1 MNLFKNKFFNSAI
14 LAAFCLS
21 LALGTFVGLD
31 FSMASDG
38 AFAAETASGYY
49 ASLENE
55 TSQGA
60 AFRTKLAQI
69 LKDTHTRETSYDDL
83 KTVYKTTDKDPNKSG
98 NIIWFYTGTSV
109 AFSGNFNGGTNREHV
124 WPKNGGKAFP
134 ASSKAGSDAHHLR
147 PCNANLNSK
156 RGSYGYDEVPQIPS
170 NIVEENGST
179 SYGNLCYLANGTFY
193 PGEGYRGATARIL
206 MYVQT
211 RWGTEYSLKFV
222 DGQGHNKTIGS
233 ISTLM
238 KWHLEEPPTEEEYR
252 RNEEVYKIQGNRNPF
267 IDHPEYAA
275 RIYCY
280 DGESYNSALQTVV
293 NTYGDYE
300 GTDVE
305 SISFGETETTVAVG
319 ESTALTVSVTPS
331 SAAAN
336 VLWTSSD
343 NSVATVANGTV
354 KGLKQGTVTI
364 TATAANDSNIK
375 ASITVKVIGVSS
387 VTVTGTPTKTSY
399 VAGEK
404 FNPQGLT
411 VTVTYSDGSTKTP
424 SVTTLKWLDATTKTE
439 TLTAGTTSVILSFGG
454 IEKTVS
460 GITVKAATTKTV
472 SFDRSSVS
480 GSGTYNWNNWTA
492 GEITGKVYSYPG
504 NKNQIQMNNNKS
516 RQCYLFNDKALTGG
530 IRTITIKVSSGK
542 KWELRTSKTP
552 FDTSANPYPTTG
564 TSHGE
569 KTATSDGITWTVNT
583 TDEYFALCYKDSG
596 AVYVDSV
603 EMTYGSIQQEECS
616 HTFGEWQTVTEA
628 TEDAEGLEKRVC
640 SKCNEEE
647 TRSIPKLPCSHNFG
661 EWQTVTEATE
671 DAEGLEKRTCSK
683 CNEEET
689 RSIPKLPC
697 SHTFG
702 EWQTVTEAT
711 EDAEGLEKR
720 VCSKCNAEETRSI
733 PKLPCSHTFGEWQT
747 VTEATE
753 DAEGLEKRT
762 CSKCNE
768 EETRSIPKLPCSHTF
783 GGWQTVTEATEDAE
797 GLEKRT
803 CSKCNEEETRS
814 IPKLAAGGN
823 FQKAVDAIADATTT
837 EEKQAAIDNAM
848 QEYDKLSPADQAKMH
863 DSYLKLQEYIDDL
876 SGGDSDGGKVKPY
889 VWAILGIIGGAA
901 LVFAICYARSRRRK
915 A

>member
-1 MNLFKNKFFNSAI
+1 M
-14 LAAFCLS
+14 
-21 LALGTFVGLD
+21 
-31 FSMASDG
+31 
-38 AFAAETASGYY
+38 
-49 ASLENE
+49 
-55 TSQGA
+55 
-60 AFRTKLAQI
+60 
-69 LKDTHTRETSYDDL
+69 
-83 KTVYKTTDKDPNKSG
+83 
-98 NIIWFYTGTSV
+98 
-109 AFSGNFNGGTNREHV
+109 
-124 WPKNGGKAFP
+124 
-134 ASSKAGSDAHHLR
+134 
-147 PCNANLNSK
+147 
-156 RGSYGYDEVPQIPS
+156 
-170 NIVEENGST
+170 
-179 SYGNLCYLANGTFY
+179 
-193 PGEGYRGATARIL
+193 
-206 MYVQT
+206 
-211 RWGTEYSLKFV
+211 
-222 DGQGHNKTIGS
+222 
-233 ISTLM
+233 
-238 KWHLEEPPTEEEYR
+238 
-252 RNEEVYKIQGNRNPF
+252 
-267 IDHPEYAA
+267 
-275 RIYCY
+275 
-280 DGESYNSALQTVV
+280 TVV
-293 NTYGDYE
+293 
-300 GTDVE
+300 
-305 SISFGETETTVAVG
+305 
-319 ESTALTVSVTPS
+319 VTPS

-354 KGLKQGTVTI
+354 KGIKQGTVTI

-439 TLTAGTTSVILSFGG
+439 TLTAGTASVILSFGG

-480 GSGTYNWNNWTA
+480 GSGAYSWNNWTA

-504 NKNQIQMNNNKS
+504 NKNQIQMNS
-516 RQCYLFNDKALTGG
+516 RDGKQCYIFNDKALAGG
-530 IRTITIKVSSGK
+530 IWTITIKVSSGK

-583 TDEYFALCYKDSG
+583 ADEYFALCYKDSG

-603 EMTYGSIQQEECS
+603 EMTYGSIQEV
-616 HTFGEWQTVTEA
+616 G
-628 TEDAEGLEKRVC
+628 D
-640 SKCNEEE
+640 
-647 TRSIPKLPCSHNFG
+647 
-661 EWQTVTEATE
+661 
-671 DAEGLEKRTCSK
+671 
-683 CNEEET
+683 
-689 RSIPKLPC
+689 
-697 SHTFG
+697 
-702 EWQTVTEAT
+702 
-711 EDAEGLEKR
+711 
-720 VCSKCNAEETRSI
+720 
-733 PKLPCSHTFGEWQT
+733 
-747 VTEATE
+747 
-753 DAEGLEKRT
+753 
-762 CSKCNE
+762 
-768 EETRSIPKLPCSHTF
+768 
-783 GGWQTVTEATEDAE
+783 
-797 GLEKRT
+797 
-803 CSKCNEEETRS
+803 
-814 IPKLAAGGN
+814 N

>member
-1 MNLFKNKFFNSAI
+1 MNKLGNKLFYSFLI
-14 LAAFCLS
+14 IVFCLA

-31 FSMASDG
+31 FSKASDG
-38 AFAAETASGYY
+38 VFAAETASGYY

-55 TSQGA
+55 TSNGA

-69 LKDTHTRETSYDDL
+69 LKETH
-83 KTVYKTTDKDPNKSG
+83 KYKTTYNELRNIYKVADKDPNKSG

-109 AFSGNFNGGTNREHV
+109 AFSGDFGNGYNGTNREHV
-124 WPKNGGKAFP
+124 WPKAGGKAFDEK
-134 ASSKAGSDAHHLR
+134 SNAGSDAHHLR

-156 RGSYGYDEVPQIPS
+156 RGSCGYDEVPQIPS

-179 SYGNLCYLANGTFY
+179 SYGNLCYLANETFY

-211 RWGTEYSLKFV
+211 RWGTEHSLKFV
-222 DGQGHNKTIGS
+222 DGQGSVKTIGS

-267 IDHPEYAA
+267 IDHPEYAS

-343 NSVATVANGTV
+343 DSVATVANGTV

-424 SVTTLKWLDATTKTE
+424 SVTTLKWLDQTTKTE

-480 GSGTYNWNNWTA
+480 GSGAYDWNNWTA

-504 NKNQIQMNNNKS
+504 DKNNIQMNNNKS
-516 RQCYLFNDKALTGG
+516 RQCYLFNDKALIGG
-530 IRTITIKVSSGK
+530 IWKISVKVTSGT
-542 KWELRTSKTP
+542 WELRTSKTP

-564 TSHGE
+564 TSHGA
-569 KTATSDGITWTVNT
+569 KTVSSNEVTWTVDT
-583 TDEYFALCYKDSG
+583 ADEYFALCYKGSG
-596 AVYVDSV
+596 VVYIETV
-603 EMTYGSIQQEECS
+603 EMTYGSIQEEECS

-640 SKCNEEE
+640 SKCNE
-647 TRSIPKLPCSHNFG
+647 
-661 EWQTVTEATE
+661 
-671 DAEGLEKRTCSK
+671 
-683 CNEEET
+683 
-689 RSIPKLPC
+689 
-697 SHTFG
+697 
-702 EWQTVTEAT
+702 
-711 EDAEGLEKR
+711 
-720 VCSKCNAEETRSI
+720 EETRSI

-768 EETRSIPKLPCSHTF
+768 EETRSIPKL
-783 GGWQTVTEATEDAE
+783 
-797 GLEKRT
+797 
-803 CSKCNEEETRS
+803 
-814 IPKLAAGGN
+814 AAGDN

-863 DSYLKLQEYIDDL
+863 DSYLKLQEYIDDF

>member
-1 MNLFKNKFFNSAI
+1 
-14 LAAFCLS
+14 
-21 LALGTFVGLD
+21 
-31 FSMASDG
+31 
-38 AFAAETASGYY
+38 
-49 ASLENE
+49 
-55 TSQGA
+55 
-60 AFRTKLAQI
+60 
-69 LKDTHTRETSYDDL
+69 
-83 KTVYKTTDKDPNKSG
+83 
-98 NIIWFYTGTSV
+98 
-109 AFSGNFNGGTNREHV
+109 
-124 WPKNGGKAFP
+124 
-134 ASSKAGSDAHHLR
+134 
-147 PCNANLNSK
+147 
-156 RGSYGYDEVPQIPS
+156 
-170 NIVEENGST
+170 
-179 SYGNLCYLANGTFY
+179 
-193 PGEGYRGATARIL
+193 
-206 MYVQT
+206 
-211 RWGTEYSLKFV
+211 
-222 DGQGHNKTIGS
+222 
-233 ISTLM
+233 M

-267 IDHPEYAA
+267 IDHPEYAS

-280 DGESYNSALQTVV
+280 DGESYNSALKTVV

-343 NSVATVANGTV
+343 DSVATVANGTV

-364 TATAANDSNIK
+364 TATAAGDSNIK

-424 SVTTLKWLDATTKTE
+424 SVTTLKWLDQTTKTE

-480 GSGTYNWNNWTA
+480 GSGAYSWTVWTA

-504 NKNQIQMNNNKS
+504 NKNQIQMNS
-516 RQCYLFNDKALTGG
+516 RDGKQCYIFNDKALAGG
-530 IRTITIKVSSGK
+530 IWTITIKVSSGK
-542 KWELRTSKTP
+542 KWELRTSKNP

-569 KTATSDGITWTVNT
+569 KTATSDGITWTVDT

-628 TEDAEGLEKRVC
+628 TE
-640 SKCNEEE
+640 N
-647 TRSIPKLPCSHNFG
+647 
-661 EWQTVTEATE
+661 
-671 DAEGLEKRTCSK
+671 
-683 CNEEET
+683 
-689 RSIPKLPC
+689 
-697 SHTFG
+697 
-702 EWQTVTEAT
+702 
-711 EDAEGLEKR
+711 
-720 VCSKCNAEETRSI
+720 
-733 PKLPCSHTFGEWQT
+733 
-747 VTEATE
+747 
-753 DAEGLEKRT
+753 
-762 CSKCNE
+762 
-768 EETRSIPKLPCSHTF
+768 
-783 GGWQTVTEATEDAE
+783 AE

-814 IPKLAAGGN
+814 IPKLAAGDN

-863 DSYLKLQEYIDDL
+863 DSYLKLQEYIDDF

>member
-14 LAAFCLS
+14 LAAFCLT

-31 FSMASDG
+31 FSKASDG
-38 AFAAETASGYY
+38 VFAAETASGYY

-69 LKDTHTRETSYDDL
+69 LKDTH
-83 KTVYKTTDKDPNKSG
+83 KYKTTYNELRNVYKVADKDPNKSG

-109 AFSGNFNGGTNREHV
+109 AFSGDFGNGYNGTNREHV
-124 WPKNGGKAFP
+124 WPKAGGKAFDDDEEINV
-134 ASSKAGSDAHHLR
+134 GSDAHHLR
-147 PCNANLNSK
+147 PCNASLNSS
-156 RGSYGYDEVPQIPS
+156 RGNFGFDEVPQLPS
-170 NIVEENGST
+170 NIVKENGST

-222 DGQGHNKTIGS
+222 DGQGSVKTIGS

-252 RNEEVYKIQGNRNPF
+252 RNDEVYKIQGNRNPF
-267 IDHPEYAA
+267 IDHPEYAS
-275 RIYCY
+275 RIYCH

-293 NTYGDYE
+293 NIYGDYKD
-300 GTDVE
+300 TDVE

-343 NSVATVANGTV
+343 DSVATVANGTV
-354 KGLKQGTVTI
+354 KGIKQGTVTI

-454 IEKTVS
+454 IEKTIS

-472 SFDRSSVS
+472 SFGRNGVS
-480 GSGTYNWNNWTA
+480 GGSGKNVPYSWNNWTA
-492 GEITGKVYSYPG
+492 GEITGKVYSWPG
-504 NKNQIQMNNNKS
+504 AKDSIQMNNNKN

-530 IRTITIKVSSGK
+530 IWKISVKVTSGT
-542 KWELRTSKTP
+542 WELRTSKTP

-596 AVYVDSV
+596 VVFIETV
-603 EMTYGSIQQEECS
+603 EMTYGSIQEV
-616 HTFGEWQTVTEA
+616 G
-628 TEDAEGLEKRVC
+628 
-640 SKCNEEE
+640 N
-647 TRSIPKLPCSHNFG
+647 
-661 EWQTVTEATE
+661 
-671 DAEGLEKRTCSK
+671 
-683 CNEEET
+683 
-689 RSIPKLPC
+689 
-697 SHTFG
+697 
-702 EWQTVTEAT
+702 
-711 EDAEGLEKR
+711 
-720 VCSKCNAEETRSI
+720 
-733 PKLPCSHTFGEWQT
+733 
-747 VTEATE
+747 
-753 DAEGLEKRT
+753 
-762 CSKCNE
+762 
-768 EETRSIPKLPCSHTF
+768 
-783 GGWQTVTEATEDAE
+783 
-797 GLEKRT
+797 
-803 CSKCNEEETRS
+803 
-814 IPKLAAGGN
+814 N

-848 QEYDKLSPADQAKMH
+848 QEYDKLSPSDQAKMH

-889 VWAILGIIGGAA
+889 VWAIFAVVGGAA

>member
-1 MNLFKNKFFNSAI
+1 MNKLGNKLFYSFLI
-14 LAAFCLS
+14 IVFCLT

-31 FSMASDG
+31 FSKASDG

-69 LKDTHTRETSYDDL
+69 LKDTHTRETSYDGL
-83 KTVYKTTDKDPNKSG
+83 KSVFKTTDKDPNKSG

-109 AFSGNFNGGTNREHV
+109 AFSGDFNGGTNREHV

-170 NIVEENGST
+170 NIVKENGST

-280 DGESYNSALQTVV
+280 DGESYNSALKTVV

-319 ESTALTVSVTPS
+319 ESAALTVSVTPS

-354 KGLKQGTVTI
+354 KGIKQGTVTI

-439 TLTAGTTSVILSFGG
+439 TLTAGTTSVILSFGE

-480 GSGTYNWNNWTA
+480 GSGAYSWNNWTA

-504 NKNQIQMNNNKS
+504 NKNQIQMNS
-516 RQCYLFNDKALTGG
+516 RDGKQCYIFNDKALAGG
-530 IRTITIKVSSGK
+530 IWTITIKVSSGK

-569 KTATSDGITWTVNT
+569 KTATSDGITWTVDT

-628 TEDAEGLEKRVC
+628 TE
-640 SKCNEEE
+640 N
-647 TRSIPKLPCSHNFG
+647 
-661 EWQTVTEATE
+661 
-671 DAEGLEKRTCSK
+671 AEGLEKRTCSK
-683 CNEEET
+683 CNE
-689 RSIPKLPC
+689 
-697 SHTFG
+697 
-702 EWQTVTEAT
+702 
-711 EDAEGLEKR
+711 
-720 VCSKCNAEETRSI
+720 EETRSI

-768 EETRSIPKLPCSHTF
+768 EETRSIPKL
-783 GGWQTVTEATEDAE
+783 
-797 GLEKRT
+797 
-803 CSKCNEEETRS
+803 
-814 IPKLAAGGN
+814 AAGDN

-863 DSYLKLQEYIDDL
+863 DSYLKLQEYIDDF

>member
-1 MNLFKNKFFNSAI
+1 MNKLGNKLFYSFLI
-14 LAAFCLS
+14 VVFCLT
-21 LALGTFVGLD
+21 LAPGTFVGLD
-31 FSMASDG
+31 FSKASDG
-38 AFAAETASGYY
+38 VFAAETASGYY

-69 LKDTHTRETSYDDL
+69 LKDTHTRETSYDGL
-83 KTVYKTTDKDPNKSG
+83 KSVFKTTDKDPNKSG

-109 AFSGNFNGGTNREHV
+109 AFSGDFGNGYNGTNREHV
-124 WPKNGGKAFP
+124 WPKAGGKAFDEK
-134 ASSKAGSDAHHLR
+134 SNAGSDAHHLR

-156 RGSYGYDEVPQIPS
+156 RGSCGYDEVPQIPS

-179 SYGNLCYLANGTFY
+179 SYGNLCYLANETFY

-211 RWGTEYSLKFV
+211 RWGTEHSLKFV
-222 DGQGHNKTIGS
+222 DGQGSVKTIGS

-267 IDHPEYAA
+267 IDHPEYAS

-343 NSVATVANGTV
+343 DSVATVANGTV

-424 SVTTLKWLDATTKTE
+424 SVTTLKWLDQTTKTE

-480 GSGTYNWNNWTA
+480 GSGAYDWNNWTA

-504 NKNQIQMNNNKS
+504 DKNNIQMNNNKS
-516 RQCYLFNDKALTGG
+516 RQCYLFNDKALIGG
-530 IRTITIKVSSGK
+530 IWKISVKVTSGT
-542 KWELRTSKTP
+542 WELRTSKTP

-564 TSHGE
+564 TSHGA
-569 KTATSDGITWTVNT
+569 KTVSSNEVTWTVDT
-583 TDEYFALCYKDSG
+583 ADEYFALCYKGSG
-596 AVYVDSV
+596 VVYIETV
-603 EMTYGSIQQEECS
+603 EMTYGSIQEV
-616 HTFGEWQTVTEA
+616 G
-628 TEDAEGLEKRVC
+628 D
-640 SKCNEEE
+640 
-647 TRSIPKLPCSHNFG
+647 
-661 EWQTVTEATE
+661 
-671 DAEGLEKRTCSK
+671 
-683 CNEEET
+683 
-689 RSIPKLPC
+689 
-697 SHTFG
+697 
-702 EWQTVTEAT
+702 
-711 EDAEGLEKR
+711 
-720 VCSKCNAEETRSI
+720 
-733 PKLPCSHTFGEWQT
+733 
-747 VTEATE
+747 
-753 DAEGLEKRT
+753 
-762 CSKCNE
+762 
-768 EETRSIPKLPCSHTF
+768 
-783 GGWQTVTEATEDAE
+783 
-797 GLEKRT
+797 
-803 CSKCNEEETRS
+803 
-814 IPKLAAGGN
+814 N

-863 DSYLKLQEYIDDL
+863 DSYLKLQEYIDDF

>member
-1 MNLFKNKFFNSAI
+1 MNKFGNKLFYSF
-14 LAAFCLS
+14 LVVAFCLT
-21 LALGTFVGLD
+21 LALGAFGGLD
-31 FSMASDG
+31 FSKTSDG

-55 TSQGA
+55 TSNGA

-69 LKDTHTRETSYDDL
+69 LKETHTHKTSYDEL
-83 KTVYKTTDKDPNKSG
+83 RNVYKVADKDPNKSG

-109 AFSGNFNGGTNREHV
+109 AFSGDFGNGYNGTNREHV
-124 WPKNGGKAFP
+124 WPKAGGKAFD
-134 ASSKAGSDAHHLR
+134 AELNAGSDAHHLR
-147 PCNANLNSK
+147 PCNSNLNSS
-156 RGSYGYDEVPQIPS
+156 REDCGFGEVPQLPA
-170 NIVEENGST
+170 NIVKENGSS

-222 DGQGHNKTIGS
+222 EGQGSVKTIGN

-267 IDHPEYAA
+267 IDHPEYAS

-305 SISFGETETTVAVG
+305 SISFGETETSVAVG

-331 SAAAN
+331 SAATN

-343 NSVATVANGTV
+343 NSVATVANGTI
-354 KGLKQGTVTI
+354 KGIKQGTVTI

-424 SVTTLKWLDATTKTE
+424 SATTLKWLDATTKTE

-454 IEKTVS
+454 IEKTIS

-480 GSGTYNWNNWTA
+480 GDSKSYSWNSWTA
-492 GEITGKVYSYPG
+492 GEITGKVYSWPG
-504 NKNQIQMNNNKS
+504 AKDSIQMNNNKN

-530 IRTITIKVSSGK
+530 IWKISVKVTSGT
-542 KWELRTSKTP
+542 WELRTSKTP

-569 KTATSDGITWTVNT
+569 KTATSDGITWTISTN
-583 TDEYFALCYKDSG
+583 DEYFALCYKGSG
-596 AVYVDSV
+596 VVYIETV
-603 EMTYGSIQQEECS
+603 EITYGEIK
-616 HTFGEWQTVTEA
+616 EA
-628 TEDAEGLEKRVC
+628 GD
-640 SKCNEEE
+640 
-647 TRSIPKLPCSHNFG
+647 
-661 EWQTVTEATE
+661 
-671 DAEGLEKRTCSK
+671 
-683 CNEEET
+683 
-689 RSIPKLPC
+689 
-697 SHTFG
+697 
-702 EWQTVTEAT
+702 
-711 EDAEGLEKR
+711 
-720 VCSKCNAEETRSI
+720 
-733 PKLPCSHTFGEWQT
+733 
-747 VTEATE
+747 
-753 DAEGLEKRT
+753 
-762 CSKCNE
+762 
-768 EETRSIPKLPCSHTF
+768 
-783 GGWQTVTEATEDAE
+783 
-797 GLEKRT
+797 
-803 CSKCNEEETRS
+803 
-814 IPKLAAGGN
+814 N

-848 QEYDKLSPADQAKMH
+848 QEYDKLSPSDQAKMQET
-863 DSYLKLQEYIDDL
+863 YQKLQEYIDNL

-889 VWAILGIIGGAA
+889 VWAIFAVVGGAA

>member
-1 MNLFKNKFFNSAI
+1 MNKLGNKLFYSFLI
-14 LAAFCLS
+14 IVFCLT

-31 FSMASDG
+31 FSKASDG
-38 AFAAETASGYY
+38 VFAAETASGYY

-69 LKDTHTRETSYDDL
+69 LKDTHTRETSYADL

-109 AFSGNFNGGTNREHV
+109 AFSGDFGNGYNGTNREHV
-124 WPKNGGKAFP
+124 WPKAGGKAFDEK
-134 ASSKAGSDAHHLR
+134 SNAGSDAHHLR

-156 RGSYGYDEVPQIPS
+156 RGSCGYDEVPQIPS

-179 SYGNLCYLANGTFY
+179 SYGNLCYLANETFY

-211 RWGTEYSLKFV
+211 RWGTEHSLKFV
-222 DGQGHNKTIGS
+222 DGQGSVKTIGS

-267 IDHPEYAA
+267 IDHPEYAS

-343 NSVATVANGTV
+343 DSVATVANGTV

-424 SVTTLKWLDATTKTE
+424 SVTTLKWLDQTTKTE

-480 GSGTYNWNNWTA
+480 GSGAYDWNNWTA

-504 NKNQIQMNNNKS
+504 DKNNIQMNNNKS
-516 RQCYLFNDKALTGG
+516 RQCYLFNDKALIGG
-530 IRTITIKVSSGK
+530 IWKISVKVTSGT
-542 KWELRTSKTP
+542 WELRTSKTP

-564 TSHGE
+564 TSHGA
-569 KTATSDGITWTVNT
+569 KTVSSNEVTWTVDT
-583 TDEYFALCYKDSG
+583 ADEYFALCYKGSG
-596 AVYVDSV
+596 VVYIETV
-603 EMTYGSIQQEECS
+603 EMTYGSIQEEECS

-647 TRSIPKLPCSHNFG
+647 TRSIPKL
-661 EWQTVTEATE
+661 
-671 DAEGLEKRTCSK
+671 
-683 CNEEET
+683 
-689 RSIPKLPC
+689 
-697 SHTFG
+697 
-702 EWQTVTEAT
+702 
-711 EDAEGLEKR
+711 
-720 VCSKCNAEETRSI
+720 
-733 PKLPCSHTFGEWQT
+733 
-747 VTEATE
+747 
-753 DAEGLEKRT
+753 
-762 CSKCNE
+762 
-768 EETRSIPKLPCSHTF
+768 
-783 GGWQTVTEATEDAE
+783 
-797 GLEKRT
+797 
-803 CSKCNEEETRS
+803 
-814 IPKLAAGGN
+814 AAGDN

-863 DSYLKLQEYIDDL
+863 DSYLKLQEYIDDF

>member
-1 MNLFKNKFFNSAI
+1 MNKLGNKLFYSFLI
-14 LAAFCLS
+14 VVFCLT
-21 LALGTFVGLD
+21 LAPGTFVGLD
-31 FSMASDG
+31 FSKASDG
-38 AFAAETASGYY
+38 VFAAETASGYY

-69 LKDTHTRETSYDDL
+69 LKDTHTRETSYDGL
-83 KTVYKTTDKDPNKSG
+83 KSVFKTTDKDPNKSG

-109 AFSGNFNGGTNREHV
+109 AFFGDFNGGTNREHV

-147 PCNANLNSK
+147 PCNANLNSS

-211 RWGTEYSLKFV
+211 RWGTQYSLKFV

-280 DGESYNSALQTVV
+280 DGESYNSALKTVV

-343 NSVATVANGTV
+343 NSVATVTNGTV

-424 SVTTLKWLDATTKTE
+424 SVTTLKWLD
-439 TLTAGTTSVILSFGG
+439 
-454 IEKTVS
+454 
-460 GITVKAATTKTV
+460 ATTKTV

-569 KTATSDGITWTVNT
+569 KTATSDGITWTVDT
-583 TDEYFALCYKDSG
+583 ADEYFALCYKDSG

-603 EMTYGSIQQEECS
+603 EMTYGSIQEV
-616 HTFGEWQTVTEA
+616 G
-628 TEDAEGLEKRVC
+628 D
-640 SKCNEEE
+640 
-647 TRSIPKLPCSHNFG
+647 
-661 EWQTVTEATE
+661 
-671 DAEGLEKRTCSK
+671 
-683 CNEEET
+683 
-689 RSIPKLPC
+689 
-697 SHTFG
+697 
-702 EWQTVTEAT
+702 
-711 EDAEGLEKR
+711 
-720 VCSKCNAEETRSI
+720 
-733 PKLPCSHTFGEWQT
+733 
-747 VTEATE
+747 
-753 DAEGLEKRT
+753 
-762 CSKCNE
+762 
-768 EETRSIPKLPCSHTF
+768 
-783 GGWQTVTEATEDAE
+783 
-797 GLEKRT
+797 
-803 CSKCNEEETRS
+803 
-814 IPKLAAGGN
+814 N